1 MFWLRLFC
9 SVLFFLAEE
18 SSSLKSVRIRVPE
31 VVKSGETVTLSCEYD
46 LEKVALYS
54 YKWYWNEVEFY
65 RFVPKESPP
74 FRAFTMKYI
83 NVDISRSGPTQVTL
97 RGVRRELTGYYKC
110 EVSADGPLF
119 HTDMKVAHMIVAE
132 LPNGNPMMNIE
143 QTKVEIGKKIKAD
156 CYSPG
161 SDPPANLTWYI
172 NDEQITEENES
183 VKLHPIEIETDSA
196 LGLHSSKSR
205 IEITANRAHFIFGL
219 MVVKCEAKIYTL
231 WQKVVE
237 DHVRDDTPQ
246 LAPVLGS
253 TSSQSQVDEIIGGN
267 GSGQP
272 GLSITSAINFLLVL
286 IVVLLL
292 R

>member
-1 MFWLRLFC
+1 MSVSCLWCSRQVKKLRG
-9 SVLFFLAEE
+9 SW
-18 SSSLKSVRIRVPE
+18 SLKSVRIRVPE

-46 LEKVALYS
+46 LEEVALYTI
-54 YKWYWNEVEFY
+54 KWYWKDVEFY

-97 RGVRRELTGYYKC
+97 RGVRRELTGDYKC

-119 HTDMKVAHMIVAE
+119 HTDIKVAHMIVAE

-161 SDPPANLTWYI
+161 SDPAANLTWFI
-172 NDEQITEENES
+172 NDEQVSEETDS
-183 VKLHPIEIETDSA
+183 VKLHPIEIETDNA
-196 LGLHSSKSR
+196 LGLHSAKSR
-205 IEITANRAHFIFGL
+205 IEITTNRAHFILGF
-219 MVVKCEAKIYTL
+219 MVVKCDARIYSL
-231 WQKVVE
+231 WHRVVE

-253 TSSQSQVDEIIGGN
+253 TSSQSQVDEIIDGN
-267 GSGQP
+267 GSGHL
-272 GLSITSAINFLLVL
+272 GFSALCVVNFLLVM
-286 IVVLLL
+286 VVL